1 MNKGF
6 IVLAHLK
13 PKQSS
18 RGTGLKSFFISYFV
32 PVYIVSYIGM
42 NAESYQSIGGFFC
55 DVFTKLTLI
64 RHTKWSCEQ
73 PTVVNSLHSCTTLL
87 E

>member
-42 NAESYQSIGGFFC
+42 NAESYQSIGVFF
-55 DVFTKLTLI
+55 L
-64 RHTKWSCEQ
+64 
-73 PTVVNSLHSCTTLL
+73 
-87 E
+87 